1 MKGQPVPLEWV
12 NHTWPLVE
20 GFLAPAMK
28 HGKGDYE
35 LEHVRT
41 LVSTGAWTMLVVV
54 DDEGVIHG
62 VVTLHCFNR
71 PVDRV
76 AFVTTTAGKFIMSED
91 TVAQLQN
98 IARSMGA
105 TALECAAR
113 DSMSRL
119 LGRYGFEEKYRILGV
134 KL

>member
-1 MKGQPVPLEWV
+1 MKLQLVPLEWV
-12 NHTWPLVE
+12 NHTWPMVE

-35 LEHVRT
+35 IEHVRT
-41 LVSTGAWTMLVVV
+41 LVSTGDWTLVVFV
-54 DDEGVIHG
+54 DDAGTIHG
-62 VVTLHCFNR
+62 ALTMHCYNR

-76 AFVTTTAGKFIMSED
+76 AFVTTTAGKSIINED

-119 LGRYGFEEKYRILGV
+119 LGRHGFEEKYRILGV